1 MDLERLIEEIV
12 GVQGQIEDLE
22 RRLQEERNNNE
33 PGRNRRIDQ
42 IATGIAL
49 LQRRMLTLTELVRQI
64 KDREMD
70 QDEENDQ
77 MN

>member
-33 PGRNRRIDQ
+33 PGSDRRIDQ
-42 IATGIAL
+42 TANGIAL